1 MDEIEKRLA
10 KMGRNNQMF
19 RIGVI
24 LSLFGLLLLWL
35 NEVSLY
41 NGTILVLR
49 WTSEMALCIGGFIL
63 LFGFSLVIITTLA
76 FRKVYEIGE

>member
-35 NEVSLY
+35 DEISLY
-41 NGTILVLR
+41 NGTMLVLQ
-49 WTSEMALCIGGFIL
+49 WTSKMALYVGGFIL